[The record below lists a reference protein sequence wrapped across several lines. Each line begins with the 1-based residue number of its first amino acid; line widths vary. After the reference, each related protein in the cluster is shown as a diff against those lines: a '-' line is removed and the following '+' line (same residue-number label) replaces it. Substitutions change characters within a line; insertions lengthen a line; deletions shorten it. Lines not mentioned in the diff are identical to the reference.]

1 MRYQDLDAA
10 TDLLEVA
17 DDADSGYLTLARV
30 GEDRR
35 ESQVS
40 SQPLASF
47 TELLDWFHAAVRRTE
62 PGQDGVKLRLRL
74 WGGDRRAIRSVTF
87 RAWDDQEPEQSEP
100 SRAETPSTAL
110 TLVPAT
116 EPAVPEPAPAPAPR
130 QAPCPAC
137 TLLQS
142 HLAAARMRQ
151 TPDHI
156 ERPWLNIGSA
166 RRPEYRWMSWEV
178 DRWWVEVHCGDNS
191 RSELGRKPEPKARD
205 RTASRDGTA
214 SGACAGAIPM
224 GKRSGGAFSGR
235 ARCGSAGACGS
246 RHARPG
252 RPGAASAPPS
262 ARPRSCRPRSKK
274 PAPWVSAGSRTA
286 SLATLVRNRISGCS

>member
-17 DDADSGYLTLARV
+17 DDADSGHLTLARV

-87 RAWDDQEPEQSEP
+87 RAWDDPEPEQPEP
-100 SRAETPSTAL
+100 PPGEAPSTAL
-110 TLVPAT
+110 ALVPAS
-116 EPAVPEPAPAPAPR
+116 EPAVSGPAPAPAPR
-130 QAPCPAC
+130 PAPCPAC

-142 HLAAARMRQ
+142 HLAAARMEASQLDIELRRCESRLWQAEQRLQQAQALARQ
-151 TPDHI
+151 LDQAQ
-156 ERPWLNIGSA
+156 R
-166 RRPEYRWMSWEV
+166 
-178 DRWWVEVHCGDNS
+178 
-191 RSELGRKPEPKARD
+191 RSERLSHQLADRD
-205 RTASRDGTA
+205 RQIR
-214 SGACAGAIPM
+214 
-224 GKRSGGAFSGR
+224 RLQR
-235 ARCGSAGACGS
+235 ANAQLEDYQQNAEVVL
-246 RHARPG
+246 
-252 RPGAASAPPS
+252 AAYNSMD
-262 ARPRSCRPRSKK
+262 
-274 PAPWVSAGSRTA
+274 
-286 SLATLVRNRISGCS
+286 VRQ

>member
-100 SRAETPSTAL
+100 PAVEARSTAL
-110 TLVPAT
+110 ALVPAA
-116 EPAVPEPAPAPAPR
+116 EPAPSAPAPAPAPR
-130 QAPCPAC
+130 LAPCPAC

-142 HLAAARMRQ
+142 HLAAARMEASQ
-151 TPDHI
+151 LDL
-156 ERPWLNIGSA
+156 EL
-166 RRPEYRWMSWEV
+166 RRCESRLWQSEQRAQQAQQLQGQL
-178 DRWWVEVHCGDNS
+178 DQAQR
-191 RSELGRKPEPKARD
+191 RSERLSRQLAEQDKQLQRLLRKNAQLEEYQQ
-205 RTASRDGTA
+205 
-214 SGACAGAIPM
+214 
-224 GKRSGGAFSGR
+224 
-235 ARCGSAGACGS
+235 SAAKLLIAYNDMDM
-246 RHARPG
+246 R
-252 RPGAASAPPS
+252 
-262 ARPRSCRPRSKK
+262 
-274 PAPWVSAGSRTA
+274 
-286 SLATLVRNRISGCS
+286 L

>member
-87 RAWDDQEPEQSEP
+87 RAWDDQEPMQPEQAP
-100 SRAETPSTAL
+100 AETPSTAL
-110 TLVPAT
+110 ALVPAT
-116 EPAVPEPAPAPAPR
+116 EPALPEPAPAPAPR

-142 HLAAARMRQ
+142 HLAAARMEASQLDMELRRCESRLWQAEQRAQQAQQLQRQ
-151 TPDHI
+151 LDQAQ
-156 ERPWLNIGSA
+156 R
-166 RRPEYRWMSWEV
+166 
-178 DRWWVEVHCGDNS
+178 
-191 RSELGRKPEPKARD
+191 RSERLSYQLADRD
-205 RTASRDGTA
+205 RQNRRLQRKNAQLEDYQQNA
-214 SGACAGAIPM
+214 EVVL
-224 GKRSGGAFSGR
+224 
-235 ARCGSAGACGS
+235 
-246 RHARPG
+246 
-252 RPGAASAPPS
+252 AAYNSMD
-262 ARPRSCRPRSKK
+262 
-274 PAPWVSAGSRTA
+274 
-286 SLATLVRNRISGCS
+286 VRL

>member
-87 RAWDDQEPEQSEP
+87 RAWDDQEPMQPEQAP
-100 SRAETPSTAL
+100 AETPSTAL
-110 TLVPAT
+110 ALVPAT
-116 EPAVPEPAPAPAPR
+116 EPALPEPAPAPAPR

-142 HLAAARMRQ
+142 HLAAARMEASQLDMELRRCESRLWQAEQRAQQAQQLQRQ
-151 TPDHI
+151 LDQAQRHS
-156 ERPWLNIGSA
+156 ERLSYQLA
-166 RRPEYRWMSWEV
+166 
-178 DRWWVEVHCGDNS
+178 D
-191 RSELGRKPEPKARD
+191 RD
-205 RTASRDGTA
+205 RQNRRLQRKNAQLEDYQQNA
-214 SGACAGAIPM
+214 EVVL
-224 GKRSGGAFSGR
+224 
-235 ARCGSAGACGS
+235 
-246 RHARPG
+246 
-252 RPGAASAPPS
+252 AAYNSMD
-262 ARPRSCRPRSKK
+262 
-274 PAPWVSAGSRTA
+274 
-286 SLATLVRNRISGCS
+286 VRL